1 MAKANS
7 YRNTHTHTL
16 QSLMPFRGVKGLHL
30 AGMFDVMNTLSNS
43 KSCVPLSSRKGIH
56 LGLYVGDDIMG
67 CSCHMT
73 RGHWSFTQFKS
84 CVLDNAMCI
93 VGGQKE
99 RVQMKH
105 TRTPELVE
113 SHYVL

>member
-1 MAKANS
+1 
-7 YRNTHTHTL
+7 
-16 QSLMPFRGVKGLHL
+16 
-30 AGMFDVMNTLSNS
+30 
-43 KSCVPLSSRKGIH
+43 
-56 LGLYVGDDIMG
+56 MG

-84 CVLDNAMCI
+84 RVLDNAMCI

-105 TRTPELVE
+105 THTPELVE
-113 SHYVL
+113 SHYVLQSTSATVLIYRQYLNIIIVAHS

>member
-1 MAKANS
+1 M
-7 YRNTHTHTL
+7 H
-16 QSLMPFRGVKGLHL
+16 PCHL
-30 AGMFDVMNTLSNS
+30 A
-43 KSCVPLSSRKGIH
+43 KGIH

-84 CVLDNAMCI
+84 RVLDNAMCI